1 MGGREPCS
9 ELKFCP
15 LPTENCPMPAKSLIA
30 RWLEPLVSGLWIFFL
45 VWTAWI
51 AAVWTFAI
59 GDSVVAGWTG
69 NRDLRA
75 VLGWLIA
82 SGDVAWIILAAANV
96 HLWLAETEGLRTA
109 RRWALI
115 VGGGGAALA
124 VANTLGGF
132 PLGPIEYSRQL
143 GMKFG
148 PVPVGLPL
156 LWFALVIGARQTV
169 LRCWAGVT
177 HGQLAVATAALVLLT
192 AAQLEPVAAKVRAW
206 WFWRPIDPSQP
217 PQFSPPWTNYAAWFL
232 TALVLTYFLR
242 EDRVATRQ
250 RTTTPRP
257 AIIFLLLNAV
267 LLATHLGRHW
277 RG

>member
-1 MGGREPCS
+1 M
-9 ELKFCP
+9 
-15 LPTENCPMPAKSLIA
+15 
-30 RWLEPLVSGLWIFFL
+30 
-45 VWTAWI
+45 
-51 AAVWTFAI
+51 
-59 GDSVVAGWTG
+59 
-69 NRDLRA
+69 
-75 VLGWLIA
+75 
-82 SGDVAWIILAAANV
+82 
-96 HLWLAETEGLRTA
+96 
-109 RRWALI
+109 
-115 VGGGGAALA
+115 
-124 VANTLGGF
+124 
-132 PLGPIEYSRQL
+132 
-143 GMKFG
+143 
-148 PVPVGLPL
+148 
-156 LWFALVIGARQTV
+156 
-169 LRCWAGVT
+169 T

-192 AAQLEPVAAKVRAW
+192 DAQLEPVAAKVRAW